1 MMGNAGMVLN
11 LEQIQFVEDKNL
23 LGGHILVLLGQ
34 DYDAAQAS
42 LDQYLMPTFARWAT
56 KERLP

>member
-23 LGGHILVLLGQ
+23 LSGHILVLLGQ

-42 LDQYLMPTFARWAT
+42 LDQYLMPVLAM
-56 KERLP
+56 